1 MRRFI
6 IGMLLDYVNK
16 KAAADPVKWYKIKYE
31 LTLRNY

>member
-6 IGMLLDYVNK
+6 IGMLLDYFNK

>member
-16 KAAADPVKWYKIKYE
+16 KAAADPVKWYKNE